1 MYFIKICGTVK
12 ALDNKKKKW
21 IVITVAIVVV
31 TNIASLF
38 LGGRFLVFAGNSR
51 VAVDK
56 DTYDTVQKFS
66 KLFSVRDQLYKYYDG
81 KISDSVLLD
90 GALKG
95 MTSSLKDPYTVY
107 MDKSE
112 TKSFNSEIQGQQYVG
127 LGMEVQAKDNKVIVS
142 TVFDNSP
149 AEKAGM
155 KSGDVIVKVN
165 GTDAVSTDLE
175 KTVSMIKGKEG
186 TSVTL
191 TLYRSTK
198 GNFDITAKRQKVA
211 IDTVSGEMLSN
222 EIGYMQVSMFDEN
235 TGNNFNKKIDELKQ
249 QGMKG
254 LILDLRSN
262 PGGLLSACIQVT
274 SNFVTKDK
282 VIVSTIDKYNS
293 KEEYKSKGGNYIGL
307 PLVVLVDGNTAS
319 ASEIFS
325 GAIRDYKLG
334 TLIGEKTFGKGV
346 VQAPFD
352 LNDGT
357 QLKITISKYYTPNG
371 ENIHHKGIKPDIEV
385 KYPDTL
391 KDKPYDRNSDPQFQ
405 KALEQ
410 IKSKM
415 K

>member
-1 MYFIKICGTVK
+1 M
-12 ALDNKKKKW
+12 DNKKKKW
-21 IVITVAIVVV
+21 IAATVAIVIV
-31 TNIASLF
+31 TNLISLF
-38 LGGRFLVFAGNSR
+38 LGGRFLVFAGKDR
-51 VAVDK
+51 VAVDRK
-56 DTYDTVQKFS
+56 TYDTFTKFS
-66 KLFSVRDQLYKYYDG
+66 KLLSVRDQLYKYYDG
-81 KISDSVLLD
+81 KISDSTLLD
-90 GALKG
+90 GAIKG
-95 MTSSLKDPYTVY
+95 MTSSLNDPYTVY

-112 TKSFNSEIQGQQYVG
+112 TKSFNSEMQGQQYVG
-127 LGMEVQAKDNKVIVS
+127 LGMEVQSKDNKVMVS
-142 TVFDNSP
+142 TVFDDSP

-155 KSGDVIVKVN
+155 KAGDIIAKVN
-165 GTDAVSTDLE
+165 GKDAPSDLN

-186 TSVTL
+186 TEVTL
-191 TLYRSTK
+191 TLYRTTK
-198 GNFDITAKRQKVA
+198 GMFDITAKREKVA
-211 IDTVSGEMLSN
+211 VDMVKGEMLSN
-222 EIGYMQVSMFDEN
+222 GIAYIDISMFDEN
-235 TGNNFNKKIDELKQ
+235 TGKNFNKKIDELKQ

-262 PGGLLSACIQVT
+262 PGGLLSSCIDVT

-352 LNDGT
+352 MNDGT
-357 QLKITISKYYTPNG
+357 QLKITISKYYTPSG
-371 ENIHHKGIKPDIEV
+371 ENIQHKGIKPDIEV
-385 KYPDTL
+385 KYPDAL
-391 KDKPYDRNSDPQFQ
+391 KDKPYDRNTDPQFQ

-410 IKSKM
+410 IKSKI

>member
-1 MYFIKICGTVK
+1 M
-12 ALDNKKKKW
+12 DNKKKKW

-371 ENIHHKGIKPDIEV
+371 ENIHHKGIKPDVEV

>member
-1 MYFIKICGTVK
+1 M
-12 ALDNKKKKW
+12 DNKKKKW
-21 IVITVAIVVV
+21 IAATVAIVIV
-31 TNIASLF
+31 TNLISLF

-56 DTYDTVQKFS
+56 KTYDTFAKFS

-81 KISDSVLLD
+81 KINDNTLLD
-90 GALKG
+90 GAIKG
-95 MTSSLKDPYTVY
+95 MTSSLNDPYTVY
-107 MDKSE
+107 MDKAE
-112 TKSFNSEIQGQQYVG
+112 TKSFNSEMQGQQYVG
-127 LGMEVQAKDNKVIVS
+127 LGMEVESKDNKVMVS
-142 TVFDNSP
+142 TVFDDSP

-155 KSGDVIVKVN
+155 KAGDIIAKVN
-165 GTDAVSTDLE
+165 GKDAPSDLN

-186 TSVTL
+186 TEVTL
-191 TLYRSTK
+191 TLYRTTK
-198 GNFDITAKRQKVA
+198 GMFDITAKREKVA
-211 IDTVSGEMLSN
+211 VDTVKGEMLSN
-222 EIGYMQVSMFDEN
+222 GIAYIDISMFDEN
-235 TGNNFNKKIDELKQ
+235 TGKNFDKKIDELKQ

-262 PGGLLSACIQVT
+262 PGGLLSSCIDVT

-352 LNDGT
+352 MNDGT
-357 QLKITISKYYTPNG
+357 QLKITISKYYTPSG
-371 ENIHHKGIKPDIEV
+371 ENIQHKGIKPDIEV
-385 KYPDTL
+385 KYPDAL
-391 KDKPYDRNSDPQFQ
+391 KDKPYDRNTDPQFQ

-410 IKSKM
+410 IKSKI

>member
-1 MYFIKICGTVK
+1 M
-12 ALDNKKKKW
+12 
-21 IVITVAIVVV
+21 VAILVV
-31 TNIASLF
+31 TNAASLF
-38 LGGRFLVFAGNSR
+38 LGGRFLVFQGNNK
-51 VAVDK
+51 VVVDK
-56 DTYDTVQKFS
+56 DTYNKFS
-66 KLFSVRDQLYKYYDG
+66 KIFSVRDQLYKYYDG
-81 KISDSVLLD
+81 KISDDVLLD

-95 MTSSLKDPYTVY
+95 MTASLKDPYTVY

-112 TKSFNSEIQGQQYVG
+112 TKSFNSELQGEQYVG

-155 KSGDVIVKVN
+155 KSGDVILKVN
-165 GTDAVSTDLE
+165 GNDVVTTDLN

-186 TSVTL
+186 TDVTL

-198 GNFDITAKRQKVA
+198 GNFDITAKRAKVA
-211 IDTVSGEMLSN
+211 IDTVTGEMLN
-222 EIGYMQVSMFDEN
+222 NKIAYIQISMFDEN
-235 TGNNFNKKIDELKQ
+235 TGNNFNKKIDELKS

-262 PGGLLSACIQVT
+262 PGGLLNSCIQVT
-274 SNFVTKDK
+274 SNFVEKDK

-334 TLIGEKTFGKGV
+334 TLIGVKTFGKGV

-352 LNDGT
+352 LNDNT

-371 ENIHHKGIKPDIEV
+371 ENIQHKGIKPDIEV

-391 KDKPYDRNSDPQFQ
+391 KDKPYDRNVDPQFQ

-410 IKSKM
+410 IQTKIK
-415 K
+415 

>member
-1 MYFIKICGTVK
+1 M
-12 ALDNKKKKW
+12 DNKKKKW
-21 IVITVAIVVV
+21 IAIVVAILVV
-31 TNIASLF
+31 TNAASLF
-38 LGGRFLVFAGNSR
+38 LGGRFLVFQGNNK
-51 VAVDK
+51 VVVDK
-56 DTYDTVQKFS
+56 DTYNKFS
-66 KLFSVRDQLYKYYDG
+66 KIFSVRDQLYKYYDG
-81 KISDSVLLD
+81 KISDDVLLD

-95 MTSSLKDPYTVY
+95 MTASLKDPYTVY

-112 TKSFNSEIQGQQYVG
+112 TKSFNSELQGEQYVG

-155 KSGDVIVKVN
+155 KSGDVILKVN
-165 GTDAVSTDLE
+165 GNDVVTTDLN

-186 TSVTL
+186 TDVTL

-198 GNFDITAKRQKVA
+198 GNFDITAKRAKVA
-211 IDTVSGEMLSN
+211 IDTVTGEMLN
-222 EIGYMQVSMFDEN
+222 DKIACIQISMFDEN
-235 TGNNFNKKIDELKQ
+235 TGNNFNKKIDELKS

-262 PGGLLSACIQVT
+262 PGGLLNSCIQVT
-274 SNFVTKDK
+274 SNFVEKDK

-334 TLIGEKTFGKGV
+334 TLIGVKTFGKGV

-352 LNDGT
+352 LNDNT

-371 ENIHHKGIKPDIEV
+371 ENIQHKGIKPDIEV

-391 KDKPYDRNSDPQFQ
+391 KDKPYDRNVDPQFQ

-410 IKSKM
+410 IQTKIK
-415 K
+415 

>member
-1 MYFIKICGTVK
+1 M
-12 ALDNKKKKW
+12 DNKKKKW

>member
-1 MYFIKICGTVK
+1 MGH
-12 ALDNKKKKW
+12 
-21 IVITVAIVVV
+21 
-31 TNIASLF
+31 
-38 LGGRFLVFAGNSR
+38 GGG
-51 VAVDK
+51 
-56 DTYDTVQKFS
+56 
-66 KLFSVRDQLYKYYDG
+66 
-81 KISDSVLLD
+81 
-90 GALKG
+90 
-95 MTSSLKDPYTVY
+95 
-107 MDKSE
+107 
-112 TKSFNSEIQGQQYVG
+112 
-127 LGMEVQAKDNKVIVS
+127 VQAKDNKVIVS

>member
-1 MYFIKICGTVK
+1 M
-12 ALDNKKKKW
+12 DNKKKKW
-21 IVITVAIVVV
+21 IAIVVAILVV
-31 TNIASLF
+31 TNAASLF
-38 LGGRFLVFAGNSR
+38 LGGRFLVFQGNNK
-51 VAVDK
+51 VVVDK
-56 DTYDTVQKFS
+56 DTYNKFS
-66 KLFSVRDQLYKYYDG
+66 KIFSVRDQLYKYYDG
-81 KISDSVLLD
+81 KISDDVLLD

-95 MTSSLKDPYTVY
+95 MTASLKDPYTVY

-112 TKSFNSEIQGQQYVG
+112 TKSFNSELQGEQYVG
-127 LGMEVQAKDNKVIVS
+127 LGMEVQAKDNKVIVA

-155 KSGDVIVKVN
+155 KSGDVILKVN
-165 GTDAVSTDLE
+165 GNDVVTTDLN

-186 TSVTL
+186 TDVTL

-198 GNFDITAKRQKVA
+198 GNFDITAKRAKVA
-211 IDTVSGEMLSN
+211 IDTVTGEMLN
-222 EIGYMQVSMFDEN
+222 DKIACIQISMFDEN
-235 TGNNFNKKIDELKQ
+235 TGNNFNKKIDELKS

-262 PGGLLSACIQVT
+262 PGGLLNSCIQVT
-274 SNFVTKDK
+274 SNFVEKDK

-334 TLIGEKTFGKGV
+334 TLIGVKTFGKGV

-352 LNDGT
+352 LNDNT

-371 ENIHHKGIKPDIEV
+371 ENIQHKGIKPDIEV

-391 KDKPYDRNSDPQFQ
+391 KDKPYDRNVDPQFQ

-410 IKSKM
+410 IQTKIK
-415 K
+415 

>member
-1 MYFIKICGTVK
+1 M
-12 ALDNKKKKW
+12 
-21 IVITVAIVVV
+21 AIVVV